1 MGSNLGDLIVREFF
15 FSSIGSSC
23 PCRHFGNTL
32 RIQYCLAKGQ
42 GFLVWHGGSAMH
54 FFVFSLNKLRH
65 FSLHI
70 LFDLCPIVQCEK
82 KQAAFYFILAD
93 YRGLFFIP

>member
-82 KQAAFYFILAD
+82 KQAAD
-93 YRGLFFIP
+93 RKSVV